1 MATRESFTSN
11 SGSWKPEFKAGKEV
25 DEVHR
30 DCLWSIRSRSTRF
43 ISKSEEKKMRT
54 TAKILTLAFV
64 LVLLISAMGC
74 QPSQAGPVTI
84 HVLTME
90 QAGPTVDEMN
100 AIVDEFN
107 KANPTIKVEIEYVSY
122 DALHDKITTAMAAKP
137 PAYDV
142 FLVDDIW
149 YAEFAKAGYILDV
162 TDRITKDMRDK
173 IFPAS
178 WDITTVGGKVFGMP
192 WLLDEKYFYYN
203 EKLLNDAGFTAPPKT
218 WDEMVDQ
225 AKVIKQKGIVEYP
238 VVWSW
243 GQYEAAIC
251 DWVTL
256 LYGNGGRLVDDAG
269 KPVFND
275 ATGVKTLNWMI
286 QTIKDGITNPAS
298 VSYVEE
304 DVRNVFSQGKA
315 VFATNWVYMYDLAN
329 FNKEQSQVT
338 GQVKM
343 ALMPAFAGSG
353 VQSATI
359 NGSMGFSVAAT
370 SPNKDAAWKYIEF
383 LTSED
388 VQNRYSAHLLPIW
401 QTSFQGANLEKL
413 KGYTPANAT
422 TVPMFSEQFPF
433 AHVRPKVAYY
443 LEASKALQLALQEAL
458 TGKKSAQQALDE
470 AAAKWVE
477 LAK

>member
-1 MATRESFTSN
+1 MKFVRSMFMLLMAIIFAASVV
-11 SGSWKPEFKAGKEV
+11 GCAPKA
-25 DEVHR
+25 
-30 DCLWSIRSRSTRF
+30 T
-43 ISKSEEKKMRT
+43 
-54 TAKILTLAFV
+54 
-64 LVLLISAMGC
+64 
-74 QPSQAGPVTI
+74 AGPVTI
-84 HVLTME
+84 HVLAME

-100 AIVDEFN
+100 AIVGEFN
-107 KANPTIKVEIEYVSY
+107 KANPNIKVEIEYVAY
-122 DALHDKITTAMAAKP
+122 DALHDKITTAMASNP

-149 YAEFAKAGYILDV
+149 YAEFAKAGYALDV
-162 TDRITKDMRDK
+162 SDRITKDMRDK

-178 WDITTVGGKVFGMP
+178 WDITTVGGKVYGMP

-203 EKLLNDAGFTAPPKT
+203 EALLKQAGFDAPPKT

-225 AKVIKQKGIVEYP
+225 SKAIKDKGIVEYP

-243 GQYEAAIC
+243 GQAEAAIC

-256 LYGNGGRLVDDAG
+256 LYGNGGSLVDDKGA
-269 KPVFND
+269 PAFNNEI
-275 ATGVKTLNWMI
+275 GVKTLTWML
-286 QTIKDGITNPAS
+286 QTIDDGITNPAS

-315 VFATNWVYMYDLAN
+315 VFATNWVYMYDLVN
-329 FNKEQSQVT
+329 FNKEQSKVT
-338 GQVKM
+338 DQVKM
-343 ALMPAFAGSG
+343 SLMPAFANSG

-370 SPNKDAAWKYIEF
+370 SPNKDAAWKYVEF
-383 LTSED
+383 LTSQD
-388 VQNRYSAHLLPIW
+388 VQNRYSAHLLPMW
-401 QTSFQGANLEKL
+401 QTSFEGEGLTKL
-413 KGYTPANAT
+413 QGYTPANAT
-422 TVPMFSEQFPF
+422 TVPMFKEQFPF

-443 LEASKALQLALQEAL
+443 PEASKALQLALQEAL
-458 TGKKSAQQALDE
+458 TKKKTPEQALND